1 MKRIKVNIDLEVDF
15 TVEPVEGC
23 AGKVCEHEIQKLVTS
38 IGATVT
44 DVKEKPEYYAP
55 ENPND
60 IFVSNNE

>member
-1 MKRIKVNIDLEVDF
+1 MKRIKVNIDTKGNF
-15 TVEPVEGC
+15 TVEPIEGFS
-23 AGKVCEHEIQKLVTS
+23 GRVCEHEIQKLVTS

-60 IFVSNNE
+60 IFVSNNN